1 MVDYPLHSRI
11 HLNRLSQET
20 GPPLL
25 DNIAVAINKTKS
37 EFSGAGRLNSHGYY
51 RSINENN
58 KDGFA
63 QYMDQSANFIRR
75 VASGSYA
82 EYADELWDG
91 GNTLK
96 QEIMAKMDHENR
108 MAGALP
114 GNSIRDELRNDLEA
128 ALDSLIKRKVEDFEL
143 GFIEGREM
151 NATIQNK
158 VTIINSSISNAIVQI
173 TQSGKD
179 AISKDTALK
188 LQELVNSEE
197 IKALPENDRLDVLDQ
212 VGDLIKELQAPTTDA
227 GKVHRGTEKA
237 RQFRL
242 VSSVQHR
249 GPDCYK
255 AGKRWSCFLRQAVK
269 VDSAM
274 KRVIHH
280 EDAETVFG

>member
-1 MVDYPLHSRI
+1 MGLSFYPSSPGLGKHRLLCYAANMRDRI
-11 HLNRLSQET
+11 RKRLREYRA
-20 GPPLL
+20 LRL
-25 DNIAVAINKTKS
+25 DNIAVAVNKTKS

-114 GNSIRDELRNDLEA
+114 GNSIRDQLRNDLEA

-143 GFIEGREM
+143 GFIEGKDM
-151 NATIQNK
+151 N
-158 VTIINSSISNAIVQI
+158 VTTHNTVNIINSNISHALVQI

-179 AISKDTALK
+179 AISKKTALQ

-197 IKALPENDRLDVLDQ
+197 IKGLPENDRLHVLDQ
-212 VGDLIKELQAPTTDA
+212 VDYLIKDLQASTTDK
-227 GKVHRGTEKA
+227 GKVHRGLK
-237 RQFRL
+237 RL
-242 VSSVQHR
+242 GDFVSSV
-249 GPDCYK
+249 
-255 AGKRWSCFLRQAVK
+255 ASN
-269 VDSAM
+269 
-274 KRVIHH
+274 
-280 EDAETVFG
+280 TVAQIVTKLATAWATS